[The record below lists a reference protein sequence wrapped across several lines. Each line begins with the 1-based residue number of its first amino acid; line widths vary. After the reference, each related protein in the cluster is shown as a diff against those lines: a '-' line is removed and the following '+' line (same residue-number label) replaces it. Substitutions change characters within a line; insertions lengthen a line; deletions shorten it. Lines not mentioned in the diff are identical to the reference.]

1 MFSPSICLA
10 AGTDVAVRPVRPDD
24 HEPMRGFIAALSPP
38 TRRQRFHGVLSGS
51 TDDLLD
57 LLTNV
62 DGQKR
67 VAWIATRLDHGVER
81 IVGDARYVV
90 THDGASAEF
99 ALVVADAWQGQGI
112 GRWLMQTLMAH
123 AQSAGLRW
131 MFGEVLERNTRML
144 AFLQQQGFI
153 ARAGADVSGDE
164 RSVCMERGLETQVGV
179 LAAAGESG
187 LLRQWISGGKEHA
200 APAKPPV
207 KADGGEQPPG

>member
-10 AGTDVAVRPVRPDD
+10 AGADVAVRPVRPDD
-24 HEPMRGFIAALSPP
+24 HEPMRDFVAALSPP
-38 TRRQRFHGVLSGS
+38 TRRHRFHGVRGS
-51 TDDLLD
+51 TDELLD
-57 LLTNV
+57 LLTHV

-67 VAWIATRLDHGVER
+67 VAWIATRLDNGVER
-81 IVGDARYVV
+81 ILGDARYMV

-112 GRWLMQTLMAH
+112 GRWLMQTLTAH

-144 AFLQQQGFI
+144 NFLQQQGFI
-153 ARAGADVSGDE
+153 ARAGAEVAGDE
-164 RSVCMERGLETQVGV
+164 RSVCMERGLQTQVGA

-187 LLRQWISGGKEHA
+187 LLRRWISGGQDDA
-200 APAKPPV
+200 APDKPPV
-207 KADGGEQPPG
+207 KFTGSDQPPG